1 LQNWKKK
8 KSKEKNYSIL
18 FLDRKMSKKTRKK
31 PALDIYIDASD
42 LGFYSIALKFEP
54 QMHKSFI
61 N

>member
-1 LQNWKKK
+1 
-8 KSKEKNYSIL
+8 
-18 FLDRKMSKKTRKK
+18 MSKKTRKK